1 MVRSPRETIT
11 TGLTATTTPP
21 PTTMSSVVDAPANVV
36 LVQLE
41 FMVPAVDRLSLHDF
55 IGGGGRLNSSST
67 SAHRTNRG
75 GGGGDDDDDD
85 ETLLSNSNHSCGSN
99 YSSQYSVYR
108 PSSSSSKSKLA
119 SGRLDRADSSSSSS
133 SSLQPH
139 TSTDTSTTSTPD
151 HCCSLEPPPLQR
163 SISGFTV
170 STSSSVHQR
179 TSSSSTTT
187 KPHQATFVRFASD
200 EKGRLLTEVWKF
212 PKYSPRELKSI
223 WYRGR
228 DFKSFGRRAQTK
240 AAKCGIDYLKGLEE
254 LRRLCGQKA
263 DTMKR
268 NGRIITDFCH
278 VVAKSPYRGLEP
290 FVPGTAERRKRVI
303 QSILDEQAQWL
314 ALGGILT
321 DEERMVALGEHCRSL
336 TKSHRRVAHLLATG
350 DALLL
355 QQQQR
360 QRQRPYWSMLS
371 GNGDNPSE
379 GGGVDRDLND
389 DNDVDTNVNND
400 PSNSVYLMD
409 PDDYGQL
416 EI

>member
-1 MVRSPRETIT
+1 
-11 TGLTATTTPP
+11 
-21 PTTMSSVVDAPANVV
+21 
-36 LVQLE
+36 
-41 FMVPAVDRLSLHDF
+41 
-55 IGGGGRLNSSST
+55 
-67 SAHRTNRG
+67 
-75 GGGGDDDDDD
+75 
-85 ETLLSNSNHSCGSN
+85 
-99 YSSQYSVYR
+99 
-108 PSSSSSKSKLA
+108 
-119 SGRLDRADSSSSSS
+119 
-133 SSLQPH
+133 
-139 TSTDTSTTSTPD
+139 
-151 HCCSLEPPPLQR
+151 
-163 SISGFTV
+163 
-170 STSSSVHQR
+170 VHQR
-179 TSSSSTTT
+179 TSPSSTT

-212 PKYSPRELKSI
+212 PKYSPRERKSI

-263 DTMKR
+263 DTMKK
-268 NGRIITDFCH
+268 NGRTITDFCH

-371 GNGDNPSE
+371 GDGDNNPAE
-379 GGGVDRDLND
+379 GGGCCADRDSNDNDETND
-389 DNDVDTNVNND
+389 DND

-409 PDDYGQL
+409 PEDYGQL